1 LAETIDDK
9 IRDLA
14 MSVLEDTDL
23 FLVDFILKGHKGSR
37 TLWIYVDSE
46 KGGVNLDECA
56 KVSEELGFLLE
67 AHDVIAGRYR
77 LNVSSPGVD
86 KPLVDKRQYYIKIGR
101 NASVTYQIDDEQK
114 KIVGVIKEF
123 DGDKLLVEQKN
134 GQKEIISFDD
144 IVETKILTAW

>member
-1 LAETIDDK
+1 
-9 IRDLA
+9 
-14 MSVLEDTDL
+14 
-23 FLVDFILKGHKGSR
+23 
-37 TLWIYVDSE
+37 
-46 KGGVNLDECA
+46 
-56 KVSEELGFLLE
+56 
-67 AHDVIAGRYR
+67 
-77 LNVSSPGVD
+77 VD